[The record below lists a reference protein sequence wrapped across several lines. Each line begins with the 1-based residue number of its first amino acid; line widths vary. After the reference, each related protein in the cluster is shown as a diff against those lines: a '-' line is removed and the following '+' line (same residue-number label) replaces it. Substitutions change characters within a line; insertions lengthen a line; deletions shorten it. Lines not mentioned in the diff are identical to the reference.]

1 MPRLAPLMPTPVP
14 AGGRVRCH
22 VARGGSPYTNRE
34 DVATANKGKSP
45 RASKEPGKDR
55 NGTPGGRAGQAG
67 AGGKRPASKKGKAS
81 YGSSGSKSS
90 GGGHG
95 GQHGEHG

>member
-1 MPRLAPLMPTPVP
+1 MPTPVP

-34 DVATANKGKSP
+34 DVTMANKGKSP
-45 RASKEPGKDR
+45 SASKEPGKDR
-55 NGTPGGRAGQAG
+55 NGMPGGRDGQAG
-67 AGGKRPASKKGKAS
+67 VGGKRPASKKGKAS

-90 GGGHG
+90 GGTGSSQGSGGGHG
-95 GQHGEHG
+95 GQHG